1 MTTTTPVPIYI
12 AAPFTDAALVRDIE
26 PRFLPIGAESHSTWA
41 QAANGPERLESMPLE
56 MIQHIAAAND
66 RDLLSAFAVIV
77 LSRDGAGGEMFAEAR
92 LALEYGI
99 PVVWVGRRR
108 PLTAYRPGVVR
119 VHTVEEA
126 VEIVAL
132 FVAAVRQPWPV
143 EENWARDTLWS
154 LVEKLAEET
163 EVAA

>member
-1 MTTTTPVPIYI
+1 
-12 AAPFTDAALVRDIE
+12 
-26 PRFLPIGAESHSTWA
+26 
-41 QAANGPERLESMPLE
+41 
-56 MIQHIAAAND
+56 
-66 RDLLSAFAVIV
+66 
-77 LSRDGAGGEMFAEAR
+77 
-92 LALEYGI
+92 GI

-119 VHTVEEA
+119 VDTVEEA
-126 VEIVAL
+126 IEIVAL